1 MDLYSLKRFVARYK
15 LYITIILILICG
27 YVYVS
32 GHDKTESEELKKDV
46 VTSTAHAFHEEE
58 KTITVYIDGAVT
70 TPGVYIVAEDTR
82 LYMLFE
88 KAGGLCED
96 ADIGNLNPASLLK
109 DGQKITVKKI
119 GDGDIEDIDESDALI
134 DINHANKDELSTLPG
149 IGQSRA
155 LDIINYR
162 NEHGP
167 FATIEDIMNVSG
179 IKENTYNK
187 IKDLIKVN

>member
-109 DGQKITVKKI
+109 DGQKITVRKI
-119 GDGDIEDIDESDALI
+119 GDIEDIDESDALI
-134 DINHANKDELSTLPG
+134 DINHANKDELSALPG

-167 FATIEDIMNVSG
+167 FVTIEDIMNVSG

>member
-46 VTSTAHAFHEEE
+46 VASTAHAFHEEE